1 MHAKD
6 LVINKSSHWQAIEA
20 ICKCL
25 PKADI
30 KPSLALVIK
39 PIYSVDGSTLMVAPK
54 KEKVL
59 RVFNFVCKEK
69 ANGLY
74 ALLITVHIIPKEEI
88 ICCRWEST
96 IFKKPKKIRILTMD
110 ISRRKTS
117 KSYTLLVHV
126 PIWFDQT
133 RSPLFLSQRLSNGFQ
148 LRRHRNSSCENP
160 PE

>member
-6 LVINKSSHWQAIEA
+6 LVINKSSHWQAVEA

-30 KPSLALVIK
+30 KTSLALVIK

-74 ALLITVHIIPKEEI
+74 ALLTTVHIIPKEEI
-88 ICCRWEST
+88 ICGRWEST

-110 ISRRKTS
+110 ISC
-117 KSYTLLVHV
+117 
-126 PIWFDQT
+126 
-133 RSPLFLSQRLSNGFQ
+133 QRVK
-148 LRRHRNSSCENP
+148 
-160 PE
+160 